1 MLRIGD
7 FSRLA
12 QVSVRTLRY
21 YEELSLLKP
30 IEVDRFTDYRYYS
43 VDQLPR
49 LNRVLALK
57 DLGFSLNQIKDL
69 LDSDLTLLELR
80 AMLTVRQ
87 AEIEQQLQ
95 EGMTKLTRVEARL
108 RQIEREGKLA
118 DYEVVLKRVEPK
130 VVAATRQIV
139 PTVTAILPYRGKMYA
154 EVYTWLNQH
163 RIKAGEPEMA
173 IYHNAEY
180 TEKDIDMEMAVAID
194 PAAVPSAL
202 YPLKEQVY
210 FYELPLVQTMA
221 SLTRYGKLSDIGQG
235 LIELFTWMG
244 ENGYS
249 ADGAYREIHLFGRE
263 FEQVQDQW
271 ECNPQLDF
279 DAVVVELQIPV
290 KRLS

>member
-69 LDSDLTLLELR
+69 LDSDLTALELR

-118 DYEVVLKRVEPK
+118 DYEVILKRVEPQ

-194 PAAVPSAL
+194 PTAVPSAL
-202 YPLKEQVY
+202 HLLKEPVY
-210 FYELPLVQTMA
+210 FYELPAVQTMA

-263 FEQVQDQW
+263 FEQVHGQW
-271 ECNPQLDF
+271 ECNSQLDF

>member
-30 IEVDRFTDYRYYS
+30 LEVDRFTDYRYYS

-49 LNRVLALK
+49 LNRILALK

-69 LDSDLTLLELR
+69 LDSDLTVLELR

-95 EGMTKLTRVEARL
+95 EGMTKLARVEARL

-118 DYEVVLKRVEPK
+118 DYEVVLKRVEPQMI
-130 VVAATRQIV
+130 AATRQIV
-139 PTVTAILPYRGKMYA
+139 PTVSDILAYRGRMYA
-154 EVYTWLNQH
+154 DVYTWLKQH
-163 RIKAGEPEMA
+163 HVKAGEPEMA

-194 PAAVPSAL
+194 RTTLSPNL
-202 YPLKEQVY
+202 RTLNQQVSV
-210 FYELPLVQTMA
+210 YELPAVQTMA

-263 FEQVQDQW
+263 FEPVKEGW
-271 ECNPQLDF
+271 VCNPHLDF
-279 DAVVVELQIPV
+279 DAVVVELQIPI